1 SRNSAA
7 CSTDSSIPRERATQD
22 QVTLTES
29 RDTSREEPLLS
40 EGRVSSAFSE
50 DEISRIADT
59 FNLKHVDTTD
69 DFLLFVYA
77 EKYPIRQRDVAIPLS
92 SASEILEAMDRNAER
107 MEEFEGWVDPEK
119 GFVEFDIRMQA
130 IGAIRGV
137 ALEKFTFESHACI
150 HTHHYSPPSESV
162 GSLVHPVLRVTSPD
176 GSTCIEISR
185 NSPLA
190 VPLLPVNL
198 DARQSRT
205 VSTLKVFLGGSAGK
219 ADCER
224 RALDLANSFLF
235 ELNTRNRT
243 SYALRPRLQQHV
255 RRIRASELI
264 YSVRFPKTSIPKQVA
279 ALFSA
284 PSDAM
289 RSSHTSSFLSYY
301 QILEHYLPAVH
312 KRETVRKVRRVL
324 RSLDFDEEK
333 DSSILKILGSVER
346 AHGASEGEQLKVL
359 IEECVPDDKLRAFF
373 ELDHGGHFGKKGP
386 IFWISA
392 IHLNSGESLSSQVSK
407 RVYALRN
414 RIVHAKDDARYA
426 EASVLLPGS
435 HEAMRLYPDVEL
447 VRTLAVEVIVDNR

>member
-1 SRNSAA
+1 M
-7 CSTDSSIPRERATQD
+7 
-22 QVTLTES
+22 
-29 RDTSREEPLLS
+29 S
-40 EGRVSSAFSE
+40 EGRVSSEFSE
-50 DEISRIADT
+50 DQISRIANI
-59 FNLKHVDTTD
+59 FNLKHVDTTG

-77 EKYPIRQRDVAIPLS
+77 EKYPIRHRDVAIPLS
-92 SASEILEAMDRNAER
+92 SAIEILEAVDRNAER
-107 MEEFEGWVDPEK
+107 MEEFEGWVDPER

-137 ALEKFTFESHACI
+137 AIEKFTFESRACI
-150 HTHHYSPPSESV
+150 HAHQCSPPSESV
-162 GSLVHPVLRVTSPD
+162 GDMVYPVLRVTSSD

-185 NSPLA
+185 NSPLS
-190 VPLLPVNL
+190 VPLLPLNL

-205 VSTLKVFLGGSAGK
+205 VTTLKVFLGGAAGR

-243 SYALRPRLQQHV
+243 SYALRPRLQQPV
-255 RRIRASELI
+255 RRTRASEI
-264 YSVRFPKTSIPKQVA
+264 EYSVRFPKTSVPKQVA

-289 RSSHTSSFLSYY
+289 RGSHTSSFLSYY
-301 QILEHYLPAVH
+301 QILEHYLPAIH

-346 AHGASEGEQLKVL
+346 AHGASEGEQLKAL
-359 IEECVPDDKLRAFF
+359 IEECVPDEKLRSFF
-373 ELDHGGHFGKKGP
+373 EFDHGGHFGKKGP
-386 IFWISA
+386 ISWVSA
-392 IHLNSGESLSSQVSK
+392 IHLNSGESLASQVSK

-414 RIVHAKDDARYA
+414 RIVHAKDDSRYA

-447 VRTLAVEVIVDNR
+447 VRTLAIEVIVDNR

>member
-1 SRNSAA
+1 MQMSVISRA
-7 CSTDSSIPRERATQD
+7 
-22 QVTLTES
+22 ES
-29 RDTSREEPLLS
+29 RREELLLS
-40 EGRVSSAFSE
+40 QDRVSSAFSE
-50 DEISRIADT
+50 DDISRIADI
-59 FNLKHVDTTD
+59 FNLNHLDTTE
-69 DFLLFVYA
+69 DFLLFVNA
-77 EKYPIRQRDVAIPLS
+77 EKNPIRHRDVAIPLG
-92 SASEILEAMDRNAER
+92 SASEIIEALGRNAER

-119 GFVEFDIRMQA
+119 GFVEFDIRMQT
-130 IGAIRGV
+130 IGAMRGS
-137 ALEKFTFESHACI
+137 ALDKFTFESHACI
-150 HTHHYSPPSESV
+150 HAHHGSPPSESV
-162 GSLVHPVLRVTSPD
+162 GSIVYPVLRVTSPD

-185 NSPLA
+185 NSPLS
-190 VPLLPVNL
+190 VPLLPLNL

-205 VSTLKVFLGGSAGK
+205 ASTLKVFLGGPVGRV
-219 ADCER
+219 DCER

-243 SYALRPRLQQHV
+243 SYALRPRLQQYV
-255 RRIRASELI
+255 RRIRASDLI
-264 YSVRFPKTSIPKQVA
+264 HSVRFPKTSVPKQVA

-289 RSSHTSSFLSYY
+289 RGSHTSSFLSYY

-346 AHGASEGEQLKVL
+346 AHGASEGEQLKAL
-359 IEECVPDDKLRAFF
+359 IAECVPDEKLRAFF
-373 ELDHGGHFGKKGP
+373 ELDHGDHFGRKGP
-386 IFWISA
+386 ISWISA
-392 IHLNSGESLSSQVSK
+392 INLNSGESLSSQVSK

-414 RIVHAKDDARYA
+414 RIVHAKDDVRYA

-447 VRTLAVEVIVDNR
+447 VRALAIEVIVDNQ